1 MRKLPALFAATVC
14 LVGSASA
21 QDGTSSPETETATL
35 KGSCVANPPLANM
48 VKARDKAKTVET
60 PACNRAVVEWGKQV
74 VFYKGDTE
82 VLRFIGRKG
91 EETDITMEQV
101 RIRGGS
107 AAPTTNGRCR
117 FYRNGNAGTVMA
129 VCFAAFVDSK
139 NETMGAVAMFEGTA
153 R

>member
-1 MRKLPALFAATVC
+1 VRKLPVLFAATVC
-14 LVGSASA
+14 FVGSVSA
-21 QDGTSSPETETATL
+21 QDGTSPPKTETATF
-35 KGSCVANPPLANM
+35 KGSCMPNPPLANM

-101 RIRGGS
+101 QIRGGS

-117 FYRNGNAGTVMA
+117 FYRNENAGTVMA
-129 VCFAAFVDSK
+129 VCFAAFMDSK
-139 NETMGAVAMFEGTA
+139 NEPMGAVAMFEGTA